1 MHLLLYAMFQLI
13 YSWQSSK
20 VFASGS
26 AHEQIIQWWNKV
38 SVQKPLKCSLN
49 PSYLTPLHG
58 MAMKL
63 LENVVWKPIIYSE
76 PCGFNKVNE
85 YPFVY
90 KGDLT

>member
-1 MHLLLYAMFQLI
+1 MFQLI

-38 SVQKPLKCSLN
+38 SVQKPLKCTIN
-49 PSYLTPLHG
+49 PSYLTPIHG

-63 LENVVWKPIIYSE
+63 SENVIWKPMIYSE
-76 PCGFNKVNE
+76 HCGYNKVNE